1 MKVTI
6 KTKALL
12 HDTLGRLSAGDVV
25 ELQDQQAE
33 SFIASGWAEQY
44 ETKVIQQKPVAAN
57 DPVKPRGRK

>member
-6 KTKALL
+6 KTKSLL

-33 SFIASGWAEQY
+33 SFIASGWAEPYQ
-44 ETKVIQQKPVAAN
+44 TKV
-57 DPVKPRGRK
+57 VKLEPEVPKAKKAKA

>member
-6 KTKALL
+6 KAKVLY
-12 HDTLGRLSAGDVV
+12 HDTLGKLSAGDQV
-25 ELQDQQAE
+25 ELPESQAQ
-33 SFIASGWAEQY
+33 SFIAQGWAEQY